1 MKSIGILM
9 LLFIFTGCAAVPHT
23 TKIKTVDNFEIQK
36 YLGTWYEIARLP
48 HRFEKNLQQVTA
60 SYSLLENGKIQV
72 LNKGYNTKK
81 QKWSDAKGKAWIPD
95 ETKPSELKV
104 SFFWPFAADYRIIY
118 LEDDYSLAIVTSK
131 TFNYFWI
138 LSRSPYITDEYY
150 NQLLEKAKIWGFD
163 TERIIKVKHS

>member
-1 MKSIGILM
+1 M
-9 LLFIFTGCAAVPHT
+9 
-23 TKIKTVDNFEIQK
+23 
-36 YLGTWYEIARLP
+36 
-48 HRFEKNLQQVTA
+48 
-60 SYSLLENGKIQV
+60 LENGKIQV